1 MPAPLPNSLRR
12 QRDATHVDRR
22 RDISRW
28 EKGDRFSTGKA
39 AGVRRGLGLQGV
51 SHMEHKASHQRQLLV
66 DGHFHLG
73 HVFSGARDDDALPSG
88 SARELR
94 GLLQVCNSARRRV
107 DEAGYV

>member
-39 AGVRRGLGLQGV
+39 AGVHPWLGLQGGPCSDV
-51 SHMEHKASHQRQLLV
+51 QRQRS
-66 DGHFHLG
+66 F
-73 HVFSGARDDDALPSG
+73 
-88 SARELR
+88 
-94 GLLQVCNSARRRV
+94 RRQ
-107 DEAGYV
+107 